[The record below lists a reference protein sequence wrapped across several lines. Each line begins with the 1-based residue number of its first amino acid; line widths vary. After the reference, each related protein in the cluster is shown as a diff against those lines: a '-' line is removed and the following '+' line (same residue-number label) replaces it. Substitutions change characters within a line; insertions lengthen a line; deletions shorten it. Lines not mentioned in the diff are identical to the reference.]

1 VTGHDVEIEHEST
14 RRQDDLGQ
22 HSIRELT
29 GYSLLRC
36 SCGIRRHG
44 RTETIEVQA
53 RVHLEETNT
62 TQ

>member
-1 VTGHDVEIEHEST
+1 MTGHDVEIEHEST

-44 RTETIEVQA
+44 RTGAIEVQA
-53 RVHLEETNT
+53 RQHLDDTNT
-62 TQ
+62 VR